1 MNRFFLVVLLFALS
15 KGLSAQQIPLANKLI
30 MGKIIDSST
39 REPIQ
44 LVTVSIINQESK
56 KIIKV
61 VISDEK
67 GIFKITDIN
76 PGIYM
81 IKLECIGYESK
92 QIEGVIVNDNKPNIQ
107 LDNISLASVQKT
119 LSSVVVTA
127 NKPIVENKIDK
138 IVYNVANDI
147 TSQGA
152 VAIDVLKKV
161 PQVTVDLDGNVELQ
175 GDPNIRFLINGKPS
189 SIFGNSLTDALSSI
203 PASQIKSIEVITSP
217 GSKYDAQG
225 TGGIINI
232 ILKDNKAQGFN
243 SSVSLSAGTR
253 LENTSINL
261 NVRHNNF
268 GFNLFFSGNA
278 QLSSHT
284 PNSQNRM
291 SIDSIGKTSDH
302 LLQSGYTD
310 FDRNGYQSGIGFDWN
325 ITKRNDVSIALEYSH
340 FASHSIGYTN
350 EEEVM
355 ENFNNTILS
364 DIYSFRNSDSRS
376 HISSIGCSLDYK
388 KKFKKQGEELEFLYS
403 GSFGKPF
410 SSYMQTQTY
419 KGQMIPYTGSSSNN
433 PGTDNENDIS
443 LDYSYPTN
451 KSLVVET
458 GAKIT
463 SQNINSIDD
472 VSVLNISTNKYSPV
486 STQSYNLNYKLQIY
500 AGYISGSFSI
510 LKYLNVKTGIR
521 YEYTDANIDFPNTSI
536 PSYSSFVPSITL
548 SHNFNSGN
556 FTKISY
562 SHRIQRPGYN
572 DLNPFLNLSDPYN
585 ITTGNPLLR
594 PEIGNNIELGYD
606 KNFNKNGNIYV
617 ALIARINADDIKPY
631 TFFYPDYKIGD
642 STYSNVSVST
652 RENTGME
659 YNMGIVASGS
669 LVIKNKLNLRS
680 NILFIQQH
688 NINNLQQGNVTIG
701 YKMRMSLT
709 ATYQLSHSFI
719 MELFGNYNSA
729 TNGVQGRVPQFATY
743 TFAFRKQFWNKKAS
757 IGFTGTN
764 IFNKYVN
771 QVTTVATD
779 NYDSYSLRQVPYRS
793 FGLSF
798 NYKFGKLEFKKAKED
813 ENDYLNNPPN
823 Q

>member
-1 MNRFFLVVLLFALS
+1 MNRFFFVLFLFVFSNDLF
-15 KGLSAQQIPLANKLI
+15 AQQISVVTKAI
-30 MGKIIDSST
+30 TGKVIDSST
-39 REPIQ
+39 RESIQ
-44 LVTVSIINQESK
+44 SATITVINQESK
-56 KIIKV
+56 KVIKV

-67 GIFKITDIN
+67 GAFQIVGIN
-76 PGIYM
+76 TGIYL
-81 IKLECIGYESK
+81 IKLECVGYESK
-92 QIEGVIVNDNKPNIQ
+92 RIEGITISDNKPSVQ
-107 LDNISLASVQKT
+107 LNEIFLALVQKT
-119 LSSVVVTA
+119 LSSIIVVS
-127 NKPIVENKIDK
+127 NKPIIENKIDK
-138 IVYNVANDI
+138 IIYNVANDI

-161 PQVTVDLDGNVELQ
+161 PQVTVDIDGNVELQ

-189 SIFGNSLTDALSSI
+189 SVFGNSLTDALSSI
-203 PASQIKSIEVITSP
+203 PASQIKSIEVITNP

-243 SSVSLSAGTR
+243 SSISLSAGTR
-253 LENTSINL
+253 LENGSINL

-284 PNSQNRM
+284 PSSQNRT
-291 SIDSIGKTSDH
+291 SIDTIGKTSDH
-302 LLQSGYTD
+302 LLQDGYTD
-310 FDRNGYQSGIGFDWN
+310 FDRNGYQSGIGFDWK
-325 ITKRNDVSIALEYSH
+325 ITKRNDISITLGYSH

-355 ENFNNTILS
+355 QNLSKTTLS
-364 DIYSFRNSDSRS
+364 DVYSFRNSDSRS
-376 HISSIGCSLDYK
+376 SINSIDCSLDYK
-388 KKFKKQGEELEFLYS
+388 KKFKKEGEELEFLYN

-419 KGQMIPYTGSSSNN
+419 KDQVMPYTGSSSNN

-451 KSLVVET
+451 KNLIIET

-463 SQNINSIDD
+463 SQNINSIDG
-472 VSVLNISTNKYSPV
+472 VSVLNISTNKYSPD
-486 STQSYNLNYKLQIY
+486 STQSYNLNYKIQIY
-500 AGYISGSFSI
+500 AGYISASFPI

-521 YEYTDANIDFPNTSI
+521 YEYTDANIDFPNTAI

-548 SHNFNSGN
+548 SHNFNNGD
-556 FTKISY
+556 FAKISY
-562 SHRIQRPGYN
+562 SRRIERPGYN
-572 DLNPFLNLSDPYN
+572 DLNPFLNLSDPSN
-585 ITTGNPLLR
+585 ITTGNPLLK
-594 PEIGNNIELGYD
+594 PEIGNNIELGYN
-606 KNFNKNGNIYV
+606 KNFNKNGNVYI

-642 STYSNVSVST
+642 SIYSNVSVST

-659 YNMGIVASGS
+659 YNTGIVASGS
-669 LVIKNKLNLRS
+669 LAIKSKLNLRS
-680 NILFIQQH
+680 NILLIQQH

-709 ATYQLSHSFI
+709 ATYQLSHSLI

-771 QVTTVATD
+771 QVTTVITD
-779 NYDSYSLRQVPYRS
+779 IYNSYSSRQVPYRS
-793 FGLSF
+793 FGVSF
-798 NYKFGKLEFKKAKED
+798 NYKFGKLEFKKSKED
-813 ENDYLNNPPN
+813 DNDYLNNPPN
-823 Q
+823 